1 MNFTNENLKAIIQA
15 VNDARHDFE
24 HRRKG
29 RILRGILF
37 GLGEVYPEDKRKIFA
52 LFQERGTQ
60 KPEVQTGGAK
70 ITRKKDEGATT
81 KKVGDCDGCGGAKKV
96 TTTPEK
102 KTKESVTPE
111 QQDYDI
117 DITSLTSVEDV
128 LDRFEGRASAI
139 LAFAQAAGVEIPANV
154 KKAKTAANYI
164 VTEAKN
170 RTAGQNPNDEEE

>member
-1 MNFTNENLKAIIQA
+1 MNFQNQNLKEIIKA
-15 VNDARHDFE
+15 VNNARADFE

-52 LFQERGTQ
+52 LFQEGKTQ
-60 KPEVQTGGAK
+60 KPEIQTGGAK
-70 ITRKKDEGATT
+70 ITRKKDETPAT
-81 KKVGDCDGCGGAKKV
+81 KKVGDCDGCGGTTLVPTTEQKKKRDKV
-96 TTTPEK
+96 EPEPQ
-102 KTKESVTPE
+102 E
-111 QQDYDI
+111 YDI

-170 RTAGQNPNDEEE
+170 RTAGQNQKDEEE